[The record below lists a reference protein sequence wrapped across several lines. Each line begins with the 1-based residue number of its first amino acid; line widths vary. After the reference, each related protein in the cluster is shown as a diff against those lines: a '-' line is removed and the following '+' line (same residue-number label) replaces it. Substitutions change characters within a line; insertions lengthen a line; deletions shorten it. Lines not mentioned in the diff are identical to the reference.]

1 MNQTQTG
8 KKSPARPLRDLA
20 LWIVPAAAVCGAG
33 VWSLLGGAEAASMA
47 SAALGAAV
55 LALTLVLALC
65 CRPRATSRRR

>member
-8 KKSPARPLRDLA
+8 KKEPLRGRTVAGGLA
-20 LWIVPAAAVCGAG
+20 LAAVVCGAG

-55 LALTLVLALC
+55 LALSLVLALTAK
-65 CRPRATSRRR
+65 PRRK